1 MSFETDDNN
10 PWGKKRGSAGNGSPF
25 DDFIKM
31 ARRYMKQ
38 GGTGP
43 VMPGSFNPG
52 LIAGGIAGVA
62 LLLWLSTGFYIVD
75 AKEQGV
81 VLRFG
86 EFNRISNPGLNY
98 KWPSPIEVVYT
109 PSVKSVN
116 SINSV
121 DLYSLTKKTDAPD
134 NRFMVTGDENI
145 VNIEFIIQWKIKDA
159 REFVLNTR
167 SPEPTLRSAGE
178 SVMREV
184 IGQTPISP
192 IFSGEN
198 WQDMSTQSQK
208 ILQALCDNYKLGI
221 EVVEMKLQKA
231 SPPVEVNEAF
241 QDVQNAKTD
250 ESRLKNEA
258 EAHRNDI
265 LPRAR
270 AEVIRITQ
278 DAQAYKEA
286 LVAQAQ
292 GEASRFTAVLSE
304 YEKNPEVTL
313 KRMQLEN
320 MKKVFEKNQKVFI
333 DPLIGKNILQ
343 VLPQLDLK
351 KTEGK

>member
-10 PWGKKRGSAGNGSPF
+10 PWGKKRGATAGANPF
-25 DDFIKM
+25 DDFMKM
-31 ARRYMKQ
+31 ARKYMKK
-38 GGTGP
+38 GGRGP
-43 VMPGSFNPG
+43 VLPGSFNPIAIAG
-52 LIAGGIAGVA
+52 LIAGGV

-86 EFNRISNPGLNY
+86 EFNRLSNPGLNY
-98 KWPSPIEVVYT
+98 KWPAPIEVVYT

-116 SINSV
+116 SINST
-121 DLYSLTKKTDAPD
+121 DLYSLTKKTDSLD

-159 REFVLNTR
+159 KDFVLNTR

-184 IGQTPISP
+184 VGQTPISP

-198 WQDMSTQSQK
+198 WQEMSTQSQK
-208 ILQALCDNYKLGI
+208 ILQTLCDDYKLGI
-221 EVVEMKLQKA
+221 EIVEMKLQKA

-250 ESRLKNEA
+250 EARLKNEA

-292 GEASRFTAVLSE
+292 GEASRFTAVLAE

-320 MKKVFEKNQKVFI
+320 MKKVFEKNSKVFI
-333 DPLIGKNILQ
+333 DPSIGKNILQ
-343 VLPQLDLK
+343 VLPQLNIK
-351 KTEGK
+351 KMEGQ